1 MANAIINIYIAN
13 IHKRIKC
20 ACMNTILNMMSALHN
35 FVIEPFLLPNNFNT
49 KILNQLIFTVH
60 SQL

>member
-1 MANAIINIYIAN
+1 MAITLLYVSN
-13 IHKRIKC
+13 IHKRIQC
-20 ACMNTILNMMSALHN
+20 VFMNTILNMMSALYN
-35 FVIEPFLLPNNFNT
+35 FVIEQFLLPNNFNT